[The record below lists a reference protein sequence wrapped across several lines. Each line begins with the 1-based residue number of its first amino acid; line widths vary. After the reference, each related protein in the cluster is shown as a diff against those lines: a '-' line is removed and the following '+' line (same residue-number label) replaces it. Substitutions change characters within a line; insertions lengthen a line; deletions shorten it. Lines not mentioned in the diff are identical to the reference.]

1 MTFTISGTQ
10 PEASISG
17 NSLPELVSQAQ
28 ELLLQIRQH
37 PQFKGLRFDCDVAF
51 GDVKQYFNYLEWA
64 ANADSEVSQYGSDK
78 HFSLSLGSG
87 ERVRGKGER
96 MYSKPFPFPLYP
108 LTEPYWEV
116 SRFEGFTEWQLTLE
130 KI

>member
-1 MTFTISGTQ
+1 MTFTISGTE
-10 PEASISG
+10 PEVNISA

-64 ANADSEVSQYGSDK
+64 ANADSEVAK
-78 HFSLSLGSG
+78 
-87 ERVRGKGER
+87 
-96 MYSKPFPFPLYP
+96 
-108 LTEPYWEV
+108 
-116 SRFEGFTEWQLTLE
+116 FEGFRE
-130 KI
+130 

>member
-10 PEASISG
+10 SEASISA

-37 PQFKGLRFDCDVAF
+37 PQFKGLRFDCDVAL

-64 ANADSEVSQYGSDK
+64 VNADLDT
-78 HFSLSLGSG
+78 
-87 ERVRGKGER
+87 
-96 MYSKPFPFPLYP
+96 SK
-108 LTEPYWEV
+108 
-116 SRFEGFTEWQLTLE
+116 FEGFTE
-130 KI
+130 